1 MSKIEI
7 TDITIKIGQ
16 KKVTLSPDEARELM
30 EALEMLL
37 GAPEPKVVERIIE
50 RSPWRYWYTSPT
62 WAVSAPGTMGNWTDA
77 TGITTGDSISNDAGS
92 YTLTLSN

>member
-1 MSKIEI
+1 MAIEI
-7 TDITIKIGQ
+7 TDITIKMGQ

-50 RSPWRYWYTSPT
+50 RNPWRYWSWGTYSPNT
-62 WAVSAPGTMGNWTDA
+62 TAKWTDV
-77 TGITTGDSISNDAGS
+77 TGITTSNNVSNDAGS